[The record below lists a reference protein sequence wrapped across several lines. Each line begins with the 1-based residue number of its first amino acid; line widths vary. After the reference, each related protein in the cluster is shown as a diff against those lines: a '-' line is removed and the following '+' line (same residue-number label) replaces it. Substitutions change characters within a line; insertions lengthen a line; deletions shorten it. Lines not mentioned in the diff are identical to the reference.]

1 VAAPRVYPA
10 LVGTGPTFEEVCAD
24 PTLTVN
30 PTQLGF
36 IPSDAWHGE
45 EVPFGVLVVSFFRKR
60 NSMHCKFPF
69 KLVNAL
75 LLTEKEPTFFPWVGI
90 RWVTDT
96 VLFVEKLIFAK
107 LLGIRTIDGSFFHQ
121 QGNFPSHGFL
131 ELSFQEAQEI
141 AFETGLGEVDST
153 NMRFLKHATGALT
166 RKTTELDIHQLKWI
180 RG

>member
-1 VAAPRVYPA
+1 
-10 LVGTGPTFEEVCAD
+10 
-24 PTLTVN
+24 VN

-36 IPSDAWHGE
+36 IPSGAWHGE
-45 EVPFGVLVVSFFRKR
+45 DIPFGILVLSFFRKR

-75 LLTEKEPTFFPWVGI
+75 LLTEKEPSFFPWVGI
-90 RWVTDT
+90 HWVTDT

-141 AFETGLGEVDST
+141 ASENGIGEVDST